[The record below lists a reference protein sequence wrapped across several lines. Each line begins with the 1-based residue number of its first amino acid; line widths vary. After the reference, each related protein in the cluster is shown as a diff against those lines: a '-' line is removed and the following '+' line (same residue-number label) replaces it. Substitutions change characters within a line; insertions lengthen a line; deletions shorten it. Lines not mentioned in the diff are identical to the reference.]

1 MSLGNA
7 PPPADRPR
15 KDKPNKQPPSFD
27 VCKRN
32 ALGKLDKS
40 PKGSLDEPIAPLVHA
55 INAHPDYV
63 TTSCCSGR
71 VSLFATASEQTK
83 GYRGGRWLL
92 VRHATCRD
100 VEAAKR
106 LLQVAL
112 GAGYRESGLVLSSSA
127 KVMLAIRTTAN
138 CLELPVARRGACLLP
153 AAYLELLTAHANEK
167 FVANQA
173 RTDAL
178 HAAFDAAF
186 DAACPA
192 GPRCED
198 CAAPPDSGGSAVEPE
213 PSPQIAAAATRGRV
227 KHFVNL
233 SNGLQALEP
242 LLCAHIRRE
251 EACSARST
259 TTFCFTSRSGTRA
272 ACTTSARAASDGRA
286 RGSSSASR
294 RRCGGASRSR
304 ATRSP
309 SYGGC
314 PARPRRGASCTATTR
329 RHRSTACSRGC
340 RRRSRAASST
350 TAPSPPPTPCGSR
363 RSLRGRRSTGSAPPS
378 PPCCGGACC
387 PAPRRARR
395 RTRGEQR
402 RERLSRRRRHQ
413 RAWGCAVSCRPSS
426 ARARACGS
434 SIRSQRKLD
443 RSSSRTKREV

>member
-92 VRHATCRD
+92 VRHATVTAEELTAALAPALTAAETEAAADGSGAEATDLVLFKHEPGILHVQCRD

-213 PSPQIAAAATRGRV
+213 PSPQIVATGPPSADGGGGERGGGGGGGGGDGEGDGGSGGEGGDGGGGRGGPGEAAVEGVGGEEEGEGGEGEGGEGEGEAASSEAHEALRRQAAAATRGRV

-251 EACSARST
+251 EVCYCRLQ
-259 TTFCFTSRSGTRA
+259 
-272 ACTTSARAASDGRA
+272 
-286 RGSSSASR
+286 SSH
-294 RRCGGASRSR
+294 C
-304 ATRSP
+304 
-309 SYGGC
+309 
-314 PARPRRGASCTATTR
+314 
-329 RHRSTACSRGC
+329 
-340 RRRSRAASST
+340 
-350 TAPSPPPTPCGSR
+350 
-363 RSLRGRRSTGSAPPS
+363 
-378 PPCCGGACC
+378 
-387 PAPRRARR
+387 
-395 RTRGEQR
+395 EQR
-402 RERLSRRRRHQ
+402 DYVGETQPR
-413 RAWGCAVSCRPSS
+413 
-426 ARARACGS
+426 
-434 SIRSQRKLD
+434 
-443 RSSSRTKREV
+443 